1 MSGRRR
7 DALDYYKDIPH
18 LGISAENGSF
28 LKFTDRHHWI
38 PMSPDIDVSWKKA
51 VNEIFEY
58 YTDRTPGS
66 YIEQKETSVV
76 WHFGLADQNFGAWQ
90 ALECSNHIQNALG
103 ATYSIHPVSKKKS
116 VEVMPRNVNK
126 GIAVRRILEHHQGRK
141 LSEGGGAWTVGNS
154 YASPISNST
163 YRREMPTPA
172 SSLAEDPM
180 SPEMYYASP
189 KVRSVSP
196 TPGHRKGW
204 IDFIFCI
211 GDDRQD
217 EYMFEHLMRHDARIR
232 SHSSGNESV
241 SPLLSESVTP
251 VNQEMNGSAVMGK
264 YLLRLF

>member
-7 DALDYYKDIPH
+7 DALEYYKDIPH

-28 LKFTDRHHWI
+28 LKFTDRLHWI
-38 PMSPDIDVSWKKA
+38 PMLPDIDVSWKKA

-126 GIAVRRILEHHQGRK
+126 GVAVRRILEHHQGRK
-141 LSEGGGAWTVGNS
+141 MSGGGSALSGTNT
-154 YASPISNST
+154 YASPTSNST
-163 YRREMPTPA
+163 YRRDSPTPPSVPLTDDA
-172 SSLAEDPM
+172 M
-180 SPEMYYASP
+180 SPDIYYASP

-196 TPGHRKGW
+196 THGHRKGW
-204 IDFIFCI
+204 IDFIFCV

-217 EYMFEHLMRHDARIR
+217 EYMFDHMARYEARTR

-241 SPLLSESVTP
+241 SPLLSEAVTP
-251 VNQEMNGSAVMGK
+251 VHQELDGNTVLGE
-264 YLLRLF
+264 F